1 MSIGFKDP
9 LASSGGGMLTNTAS
23 GAAAGSSFGPWGS
36 VIGAGIG
43 AASSL
48 FGGKSQNKANE
59 AMVQQQ
65 MAFQERMR
73 ATQYQTAVADLKA
86 AGLNPMLA
94 YTQGGAGTPVGA
106 TAQMGNPLG
115 EAGNS
120 AREAA
125 MAYANFKQIQ
135 TQNELTYAQA
145 AQSMAAT
152 GLQDQQAKTEIEKQA
167 LIREE
172 AARERAKH
180 SGYSKFGRLT
190 DSQISNYDASA
201 RNARANAAYTEA
213 TQPEATSI
221 GLAYKT
227 VPQGALI
234 ERGIKAGQ
242 GIVSTAAEAA
252 DALNPKRKQQPR
264 VRTR

>member
-1 MSIGFKDP
+1 
-9 LASSGGGMLTNTAS
+9 MLTNTAS

-43 AASSL
+43 AAASL
-48 FGGKSQNKANE
+48 FGGKKQNDQSAQM
-59 AMVQQQ
+59 AQQQ

-94 YTQGGAGTPVGA
+94 YSQGGAGTPVGA

-115 EAGNS
+115 EAGAS

-125 MAYANFKQIQ
+125 MAVAQYQQLK

-152 GLQDQQAKTEIEKQA
+152 GLQDQQAKTEIERQA
-167 LIREE
+167 LIRAET
-172 AARERAKH
+172 ARENAKNP
-180 SGYSKFGRLT
+180 GYKRFGALT
-190 DSQISNYDASA
+190 DSQIANYDATA
-201 RNARANAAYTEA
+201 RQARANAARQEA
-213 TQPEATSI
+213 ELPQSQSI

-227 VPQGALI
+227 VPQGHLI
-234 ERGIKAGQ
+234 KEIANVGSSAFG
-242 GIVSTAAEAA
+242 AAA
-252 DALNPKRKQQPR
+252 DVARAYKFGKLNPRGR
-264 VRTR
+264 